1 MQIRNVLALV
11 AALSF
16 GSAAVAKTPCPKW
29 EPGARYP
36 WQSNAILR
44 GDRFAWLFLDVDRGG
59 YPVRCKFGNNNYVD
73 AEARVWLCK
82 QYYERWR
89 GPPAAASDPAI
100 RTLERYSLVP
110 GYEHDMA
117 DKKARKAWFKQ
128 HPNERPECYP
138 EPSRPDRMDL

>member
-1 MQIRNVLALV
+1 MNVLAAA
-11 AALSF
+11 AALSV
-16 GSAAVAKTPCPKW
+16 GSAAFAKAPCPKW

-36 WQSNAILR
+36 WQSNEILR

-59 YPVRCKFGNNNYVD
+59 YPVRCRFGSNNHVD

-82 QYYERWR
+82 QYYDFWR

-128 HPNERPECYP
+128 YPEQRPECYP